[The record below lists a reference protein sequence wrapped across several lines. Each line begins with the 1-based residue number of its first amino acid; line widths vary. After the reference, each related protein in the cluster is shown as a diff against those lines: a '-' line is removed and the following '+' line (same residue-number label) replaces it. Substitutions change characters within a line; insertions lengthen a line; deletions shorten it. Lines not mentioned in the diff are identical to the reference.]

1 MDLGAANTRNYD
13 RTGTEV
19 NFGPISGG
27 SIFIKKFQDQPVQ
40 LQYTESLGTELERD
54 ICASLPYS
62 YVIGLGVIVITN
74 DA

>member
-54 ICASLPYS
+54 IWRFFAVLIRDRS
-62 YVIGLGVIVITN
+62 
-74 DA
+74 DWE